1 MRGWFRRRRFAKAF
15 RQTLDERRDTLDPAE
30 YTKSR
35 AATYSSAKMKTLL
48 GQLET
53 APGLKGGIKD
63 WDWEAIYA
71 WFIEYIIPAL
81 KIILPMLLVLTPNP
95 CPDED

>member
-63 WDWEAIYA
+63 WDWEG
-71 WFIEYIIPAL
+71 
-81 KIILPMLLVLTPNP
+81 ILQWIQDYLLPLIKTLLPLLVLL
-95 CPDED
+95 DEE